1 MQRYWLSAH
10 AHFCLTDDYAVLL
23 DLKGD
28 QYIALD
34 APQMRALCD
43 VVPGWPREAAQNT
56 HALRYRSVD
65 TDPEIVEQLHR
76 RGLLT
81 NDPSDGRNGLPTTT
95 AVAQRALLD
104 RFLSE
109 TLAGD
114 LNRPWY
120 GSGVRDLLRLIAS
133 FAIARALLRGEP
145 IHAVVA
151 RIRSRKARLRRFH
164 EPFNWELATNAVARF
179 RILSPVVFTTRN
191 ACLVHALTLIEFL
204 ARYGLYPN
212 WIFGVRTGPFAAHCW
227 VQENDVVFNDSP
239 EHVRSYS
246 PILVV

>member
-1 MQRYWLSAH
+1 MQRYWLSSQ

-23 DLKGD
+23 DLRGD
-28 QYIALD
+28 EYIALD

-43 VVPGWPREAAQNT
+43 VVPGWPREAICNT

-65 TDPEIVEQLHR
+65 ADPEIVEQLRR

-81 NDPSDGRNGLPTTT
+81 DDPASGRDGLPT
-95 AVAQRALLD
+95 AAAIAQRTLLD

-109 TLAGD
+109 TLTDDPKYRG
-114 LNRPWY
+114 Y
-120 GSGVRDLLRLIAS
+120 GSGFRDLLRLVAS
-133 FAIARALLRGEP
+133 CAVARTLLRQVP
-145 IHAVVA
+145 IHRVVS
-151 RIRSRKARLRRFH
+151 RIRSRKARLHRVH
-164 EPFNWELATNAVARF
+164 EPFSWELAATAVARF
-179 RILSPVVFTTRN
+179 RILSPLVFTTRN
-191 ACLVHALTLIEFL
+191 ACLLHALTLIEFL

-227 VQENDVVFNDSP
+227 VQESDVVFNDSP